1 MIMNKKKF
9 QLKNNYNH
17 EFKIIIDG
25 KAGSGKTTVAKI
37 LSELLSIT
45 TIDTGYI
52 LKATSLKLYTKKIN
66 MKNLDTNYCKNI
78 IKNLNLSDLILNN
91 LDSKKLL
98 PITSLLAQNK
108 IVRSAFNKKIKEFSR
123 LFNSFIFT
131 GRDTGSQVFKND
143 INTFNFFFDA
153 SNKICA
159 ERKMNKSNIKK
170 DYNATILRNKNDHQ
184 VFKLNNKTI
193 ILKNNYDNPLKIV
206 PKILKKIF

>member
-1 MIMNKKKF
+1 MNKKEF
-9 QLKNNYNH
+9 QLENNYNH
-17 EFKIIIDG
+17 KFKIIIDG

-37 LSELLSIT
+37 LSELLNII

-66 MKNLDTNYCKNI
+66 MKNLDITYCKNI
-78 IKNLNLSDLILNN
+78 IKNLTLSDLTLNN

-143 INTFNFFFDA
+143 INTFNFFFDV

-159 ERKMNKSNIKK
+159 ERKMNKSKIKK
-170 DYNATILRNKNDHQ
+170 DYDSTILRNKNDQQ

-193 ILKNNYDNPLKIV
+193 ILKNNYDNPLEITS
-206 PKILKKIF
+206 KILKKLF